1 MESLIT
7 SQQQKEND
15 IDTKNDKEDDSD
27 VKDDDDNRISFET
40 SEPVDDTIASD
51 NLSEDELKIQDSAAD
66 SHECN
71 RLVAN
76 WIACEVL
83 WKNFT
88 MKEN

>member
-1 MESLIT
+1 MR
-7 SQQQKEND
+7 
-15 IDTKNDKEDDSD
+15 DK
-27 VKDDDDNRISFET
+27 DDNRLSFAT
-40 SEPVDDTIASD
+40 HAPVSDTVVEN

-88 MKEN
+88 MKENRISVQTKVE